1 MNEFSQTSDN
11 PFDWIMDLSLDPLPP
26 WPDFGLDSAPTENDR
41 EPLALARILPRGLY
55 DLVVALFMTKCK
67 SCEQSITFE
76 YFHCSICEEGG
87 YEICEACFDRGVICR
102 NVTHVLSNRSLQ
114 KGIFFILGERHKK
127 YSSLP
132 YRTRKMCDYDSL
144 FTDPSAQGDKVE
156 AGSTLMIGDA
166 TIRQLGLSTTL
177 AEAPTDELDMELTPV
192 KLPER
197 SRRPYFVHGGQ
208 RVVVP
213 GYLRGTAVSALPISE
228 VLRAEIAAARER
240 HRSKYLRMAYW
251 RCCQCTIN
259 FNNPA
264 IGSDRCMECSHNL
277 CEYCHPLDNKGNPVQ
292 DLPPGAALIPGTI
305 GVHNKCR
312 KKWCNDCAKDE
323 QGLCR
328 RCWDQG
334 EYESWATSVFRYH

>member
-1 MNEFSQTSDN
+1 MNEFTRAPDSS
-11 PFDWIMDLSLDPLPP
+11 FDWIMDLSLDRSPP
-26 WPDFGLDSAPTENDR
+26 WSDFGLDSAPAENDR
-41 EPLALARILPRGLY
+41 EPLALARILPRGLH
-55 DLVVALFMTKCK
+55 DQVVAVFMTKCK

-87 YEICEACFDRGVICR
+87 YDICEACFDRGVVCR
-102 NVTHVLSNRSLQ
+102 DETHLLSNRSLQ

-127 YSSLP
+127 YSRLP
-132 YRTRKMCDYDSL
+132 YRIRKMYDYDPL
-144 FTDPSAQGDKVE
+144 LDKVE
-156 AGSTLMIGDA
+156 AGSTIMIDD
-166 TIRQLGLSTTL
+166 TTTRQLGLSSTL
-177 AEAPTDELDMELTPV
+177 AEAPTEELDMESIPI

-228 VLRAEIAAARER
+228 ALRAEIAAARER
-240 HRSKYLRMAYW
+240 HRSKYLRMTYW
-251 RCCQCTIN
+251 RCCQCTTGL
-259 FNNPA
+259 NNPA
-264 IGSDRCMECSHNL
+264 IGGDRCMECLHYL
-277 CEYCHPLDNKGNPVQ
+277 CEHCHPLDNKGNPVQ
-292 DLPPGAALIPGTI
+292 DLPPGAAATPDTM

-334 EYESWATSVFRYH
+334 EYEGWTASVFRYH